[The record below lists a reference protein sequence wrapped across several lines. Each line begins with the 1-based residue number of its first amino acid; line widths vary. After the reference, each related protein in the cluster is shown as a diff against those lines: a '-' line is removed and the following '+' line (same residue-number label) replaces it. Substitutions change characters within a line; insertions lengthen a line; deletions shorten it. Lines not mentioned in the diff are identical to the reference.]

1 MVFVCLPQALD
12 PEINEKAGS
21 ELKNGSN
28 NAGFKDSQFNIVDK
42 DVEKVTKMW
51 RCHQAKYTLSTGV
64 LQENDLSAHISILV
78 LL

>member
-42 DVEKVTKMW
+42 DVEKVTKM
-51 RCHQAKYTLSTGV
+51 
-64 LQENDLSAHISILV
+64 
-78 LL
+78 